1 VSPAHASRAAPP
13 GPERRWPVL
22 LVVAAVIV
30 GAAVGLAARGSSSPA
45 PASATSA
52 ALVSAPGAES
62 SAWYCTGQTTPSG
75 PAPGFL
81 VLTNATARAVVADV
95 TTVTD
100 SGSTVSAAVSVPA
113 QSVLTPS
120 LAVPSSGSWEA
131 QTVTIEGGGVAVSQ
145 AVHGPAGWSVTP
157 CLSSTSA
164 NWYFASGSTAG
175 SNALYV
181 SLLNP
186 TSSPVVVDL
195 GFMTPTGAVR
205 PVNYQGVVIDPG
217 ATLAED
223 VASEVQN
230 ASQVSTVVTA
240 RTGRVVAS
248 EVQTYVGTSSGLS
261 VVQGSSQPEQ
271 RWAIPLAQETQGGGD
286 SEIDVFNPGTSPEKV
301 TVHLRLASG
310 PLAPLA
316 NTVPPGETWALA
328 TSRQTRI
335 PAGASYSAEVDA
347 TGGPG
352 VVVSRAVV
360 APATATAPQ
369 AGVAVAVDGL
379 TSSTPANEWI
389 VPPPGTQARPAV
401 SDVGHDAL
409 AVLNVGAVS
418 ETFRAY
424 STGPGT
430 RHLLASGT
438 LAPGGSAVVLGT
450 TLVAAGFEPI
460 VVRGSGPMA
469 VSADFTP
476 SGGVGVVGMPGIAL
490 AAPLGF

>member
-1 VSPAHASRAAPP
+1 VSPAHASRAVPH

-22 LVVAAVIV
+22 VVVAAVIV
-30 GAAVGLAARGSSSPA
+30 GAAVGVAARGSSSPTPA
-45 PASATSA
+45 PSTSA
-52 ALVSAPGAES
+52 ALVSAPDAES

-75 PAPGFL
+75 GAPGFL
-81 VLTNATARAVVADV
+81 VLSNATARAVVADV
-95 TTVTD
+95 TIVTD
-100 SGSTVSAAVSVPA
+100 TGATVSAGVTVPA
-113 QSVLTPS
+113 QSALAPS
-120 LAVPSSGSWEA
+120 LPVPSSGSWQAE
-131 QTVTIEGGGVAVSQ
+131 TVTIEGGGVAASQ

-157 CLSSTSA
+157 CQSSTSA

-205 PVNYQGVVIDPG
+205 PLNYQGVVIEPG

-240 RTGRVVAS
+240 RTGRVIAS
-248 EVQTYVGTSSGLS
+248 ELQVYVGASAGLS
-261 VVQGSSQPEQ
+261 LVQGSSRPEH

-286 SEIDVFNPGTSPEKV
+286 SEIDVFNPGTSPETV

-310 PLAPLA
+310 PLAPLVD
-316 NTVPPGETWALA
+316 TVPPGETWALA

-335 PAGASYSAEVDA
+335 PAGATYSAQVDA

-352 VVVSRAVV
+352 VVVNRTVV
-360 APATATAPQ
+360 APATAPAPQ
-369 AGVAVAVDGL
+369 AGVAVAVDDL

-389 VPPPGTQARPAV
+389 VPPPGTEASPAV
-401 SDVGHDAL
+401 SNVGHDAL
-409 AVLNVGAVS
+409 AVLNVGDSS

-424 STGPGT
+424 SIGPGT
-430 RHLLASGT
+430 RNLLASGT
-438 LAPGGSAVVLGT
+438 LAPGASAIVSGS
-450 TLVAAGFEPI
+450 TLTDTGFDPI

-469 VSADFTP
+469 VSEDFTP

-490 AAPLGF
+490 GAPLGF